1 MLQAKCIQKFRDSKN
16 KIYGYRLIDINNQT
30 QDVTPDDLKRAIRDE
45 LIDVVNL
52 TLTSDGRLIDKAPER
67 QLANKKIMPNKVE
80 KPVNTIENMANI
92 IANKVYKKLGINQ
105 PAKEITCLNNNYDGN
120 IDQRYEPELNY
131 ERNTV
136 MLVIT
141 IYPKEGE
148 VWLSLEDT
156 DENKTC
162 LEMKASLSEIDK
174 LIDKFTDKILGKG
187 NKSNM
192 PYDSESYTEFIKSL
206 TSLME
211 KTFGFNNDKEK
222 LNFGSFNIDP
232 DTKDITWLSGVM
244 GDFIYK
250 GNRCYIEIDYTY
262 DVDSKDGVIL
272 FDVMIQGGDGSSQHT
287 FKYEFDSLNMKAHF
301 LRILK
306 ETRKFIYHVKDNW
319 IH

>member
-1 MLQAKCIQKFRDSKN
+1 MIQAKCIQKFRDSKN

-30 QDVTPDDLKRAIRDE
+30 QDVTPDDLKRAILNRQ
-45 LIDVVNL
+45 INIVNL

-80 KPVNTIENMANI
+80 KPVNKIENMANTL
-92 IANKVYKKLGINQ
+92 ANKVYKKLGINQ

-131 ERNTV
+131 KGNKV
-136 MLVIT
+136 ILAIT
-141 IYPKEGE
+141 IYPKEDE
-148 VWLSLEDT
+148 IWLSLEDI
-156 DENKTC
+156 DENEPC

-187 NKSNM
+187 SKQKR

-244 GDFIYK
+244 GDFIYD
-250 GNRCYIEIDYTY
+250 GNKCYIEIDYTY
-262 DVDSKDGVIL
+262 NVDSKDGVIL
-272 FDVMIQGGDGSSQHT
+272 FDVMVQDGDGSPQYT

-301 LRILK
+301 SKILK
-306 ETRKFIYHVKDNW
+306 ETQQFIYHVKNNW
-319 IH
+319 KH